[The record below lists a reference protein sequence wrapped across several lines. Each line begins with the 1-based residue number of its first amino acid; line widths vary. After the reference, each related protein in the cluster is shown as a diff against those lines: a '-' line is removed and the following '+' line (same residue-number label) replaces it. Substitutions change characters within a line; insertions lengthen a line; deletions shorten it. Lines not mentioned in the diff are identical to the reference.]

1 MSKPIIDKAEV
12 SIDFPDKFYH
22 GSFGRSS
29 RFDATVDEHGMHI
42 ALDRPGEEQRH
53 VAFHLQHHL
62 FGAIL
67 ESIAEEITEKQPL
80 PESHRQHLFEAAEKL
95 VRALNK

>member
-29 RFDATVDEHGMHI
+29 RFDATVDDQGMHI

-53 VAFHLQHHL
+53 VGFHLQHHL
-62 FGAIL
+62 FGDIL

-80 PESHRQHLFEAAEKL
+80 PESHREHLSEAAEKL

>member
-29 RFDATVDEHGMHI
+29 RFDVGVDEDGVHI
-42 ALDRPGEEQRH
+42 ALDRKGEEQRH
-53 VAFHLQHHL
+53 VGFHLHHYL
-62 FGAIL
+62 FTDIL
-67 ESIAEEITEKQPL
+67 EAIADELAKQSDL
-80 PESHRQHLFEAAEKL
+80 PDVHRERIK
-95 VRALNK
+95 